1 MTSEGRRI
9 PVIGQGSLQGGP
21 RIPLNFIGMVDVSD
35 EANPMLIAIFPIP
48 EPPPGSPYKNFSET
62 KKVGAYGF
70 GPHNLHEPHNH
81 PDLEDRDDRI
91 YATYFSAGVRVYD
104 ISDPYLPREIA
115 YYLPPDPKK
124 WTWQRPGGFGGELR
138 ATSEDILVD
147 KRVYIY
153 VTDMQQGLHILRCT
167 V

>member
-1 MTSEGRRI
+1 M
-9 PVIGQGSLQGGP
+9 
-21 RIPLNFIGMVDVSD
+21 
-35 EANPMLIAIFPIP
+35 
-48 EPPPGSPYKNFSET
+48 
-62 KKVGAYGF
+62 
-70 GPHNLHEPHNH
+70 HEPHNH

-104 ISDPYLPREIA
+104 ISDPFLPKEIA

-124 WTWQRPGGFGGELR
+124 WTWQPPGGFGGELR

-147 KRVYIY
+147 KRGYIY